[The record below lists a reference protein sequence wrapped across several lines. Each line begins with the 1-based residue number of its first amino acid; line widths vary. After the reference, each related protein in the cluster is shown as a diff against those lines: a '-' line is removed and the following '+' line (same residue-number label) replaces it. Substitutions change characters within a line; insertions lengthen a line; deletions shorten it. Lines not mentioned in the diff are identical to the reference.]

1 MKFEIKNR
9 FSGTLLFSIETE
21 TWKLAVEAAV
31 KASADLRSANLS
43 SANLSSANLRSA
55 NLSYADLS
63 SANLSSADL
72 RSANLSYADLSSANL
87 GSADLRSADLGSAD
101 LSSADLSSA
110 DLRYADL
117 RSADL
122 SSADLCYANLR
133 YANLS
138 SADLSSANLG
148 SADLRSADL
157 SSANLRS
164 ADLSSADLRSA
175 KGINKYR
182 STPLLMLLD
191 QPGKIRAYKLVNE
204 NFEGPFNGGIKYIG
218 KKKIKV
224 DDANTSDTEQ
234 CAAGINLA
242 TLDWCMAGWRPG
254 YHILVAEFEAKD
266 IAAIPIAT
274 DGKFRVRQ
282 CVIVGEKDLKEIGLV
297 TEPKTEKEAKS

>member
-31 KASADLRSANLS
+31 KASA
-43 SANLSSANLRSA
+43 NLRSA
-55 NLSYADLS
+55 DLSYADLS

-164 ADLSSADLRSA
+164 ADLSYADLRSA